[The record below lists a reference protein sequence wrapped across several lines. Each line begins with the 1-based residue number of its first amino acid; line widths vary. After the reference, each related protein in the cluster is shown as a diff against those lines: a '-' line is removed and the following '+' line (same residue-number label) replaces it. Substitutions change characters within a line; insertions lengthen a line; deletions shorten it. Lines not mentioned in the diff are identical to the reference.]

1 MDNRIIRKR
10 KRGFAALI
18 TALIMTVQFALTAG
32 ASDWEVVWD
41 PNNIGKAQLT
51 GNNAGENK
59 VKTSVVEQKDPTCT
73 EPGFV
78 IYTATVCTSGDVPLD
93 VYVPTHT
100 YERDPLGHNWD
111 SGEVTTQPTATTDGV
126 MTFTCLRCNETK
138 TEVIPATGEP
148 GPEPYIPIVPYI
160 PTYPVIDTTPT
171 VLFTINH
178 YQQNT
183 DETYPDKPTDTDHV
197 YASIGSVLSPDVKEY
212 AGYISPE
219 KQTINVT
226 ADSITTVDYKYE
238 RKIVTLSF
246 DTDGGTEI
254 APITQKFGTAV
265 TSPGTPEK
273 EGSEFSGWVP
283 EIPETMPEEDMT
295 FKAIWTEI
303 NDDDTAGD
311 DDSGTDDTDEADDI
325 SEDSDTEEDVIGY
338 CLEITDIEPDED
350 TFALISNAARKQGKV
365 AEDGFC
371 WDIRLFRTVNGIK
384 DKQIHKADEPVEVVI
399 TLSEAQRQALLM
411 YSGFSIVRVH
421 NGKLKQIDCLFDK
434 ENGVLSF
441 ESDRFSD
448 YALIHEPE
456 HIERENDDNP
466 KTGVTDQTAC
476 CVLLISAAVIILSRK
491 RKA

>member
-1 MDNRIIRKR
+1 MDNRTIRKR
-10 KRGFAALI
+10 KRGFAAVL
-18 TALIMTVQFALTAG
+18 TALVMTVQFALTAG
-32 ASDWEVVWD
+32 AYDWGVVWD
-41 PNNIGKAQLT
+41 ANDIGKAQLT
-51 GNNAGENK
+51 GNDAGDNM
-59 VKTSVVEQKDPTCT
+59 VITSVVEQKDPTCT
-73 EPGFV
+73 KPGFV
-78 IYTATVCTSGDVPLD
+78 KYTATVYTSGNVLLQENVD
-93 VYVPTHT
+93 THT

-111 SGEVTTQPTATTDGV
+111 SGTVTLKPTATTDGIK
-126 MTFTCLRCNETK
+126 TFTCRRCGETK

-148 GPEPYIPIVPYI
+148 DIPIVPDR

-171 VLFTINH
+171 VLFTVNH

-183 DETYPDKPTDTDHV
+183 DETYPDKPTDTYHV
-197 YASIGSVLSPDVKEY
+197 YASIGSVLSPDVKKY

-219 KQTINVT
+219 KQTINVA

-265 TSPGTPEK
+265 TSPGAPEK

-295 FKAIWTEI
+295 VKAIWTEI
-303 NDDDTAGD
+303 NDDDAAGD
-311 DDSGTDDTDEADDI
+311 DDSSADDTD
-325 SEDSDTEEDVIGY
+325 EDSDTEVDAIGY
-338 CLEITDIEPDED
+338 CLEITDSEPDEE
-350 TFALISNAARKQGKV
+350 TFALISNAAREQGKV

-371 WDIRLFRTVNGIK
+371 WDIRLFRTINGIK

-399 TLSEAQRQALLM
+399 TLSEAQREALKI
-411 YSGFSIVRVH
+411 YGEFSIVRVH
-421 NGKLKQIDCLFDK
+421 NGKLKLIDCLFDK

-456 HIERENDDNP
+456 DIGQENDDNP
-466 KTGVTDQTAC
+466 QTGATDQTAC

>member
-18 TALIMTVQFALTAG
+18 TALIMTVQCALAVSADYVTWNG
-32 ASDWEVVWD
+32 LTPSLVD
-41 PNNIGKAQLT
+41 PNEQIGDIQT
-51 GNNAGENK
+51 I
-59 VKTSVVEQKDPTCT
+59 KTATCT
-73 EPGFV
+73 ADGVSYAIVEILDSGGDSHNPP
-78 IYTATVCTSGDVPLD
+78 IYEESPHTVVPA
-93 VYVPTHT
+93 
-100 YERDPLGHNWD
+100 LGHDWD
-111 SGEVTTQPTATTDGV
+111 NGTVTLEPTATTDGTK
-126 MTFTCLRCNETK
+126 TFTCRRCRETK
-138 TEVIPATGEP
+138 TEIIPATGEP
-148 GPEPYIPIVPYI
+148 EPDIPIVPDI

-171 VLFTINH
+171 VLFTVNH

-183 DETYPDKPTDTDHV
+183 DETYPDKPTDTYHV

-219 KQTINVT
+219 KQTINVA

-265 TSPGTPEK
+265 TSPGAPEK
-273 EGSEFSGWVP
+273 EGSEFSGWAP

-295 FKAIWTEI
+295 VKAIWTEI
-303 NDDDTAGD
+303 NDDDAARD
-311 DDSGTDDTDEADDI
+311 DDSSADDTD
-325 SEDSDTEEDVIGY
+325 EDSDTEEDVIGY
-338 CLEITDIEPDED
+338 CLEITDSEPDEE

-399 TLSEAQRQALLM
+399 TLSEAQREALKI
-411 YSGFSIVRVH
+411 YGEFSIVRVH
-421 NGKLKQIDCLFDK
+421 NGKLKLIDCLFDK

>member
-18 TALIMTVQFALTAG
+18 TALIMTVQCALAVSADYVTWNELTPTLVDAN
-32 ASDWEVVWD
+32 EQ
-41 PNNIGKAQLT
+41 IGDIQT
-51 GNNAGENK
+51 
-59 VKTSVVEQKDPTCT
+59 
-73 EPGFV
+73 
-78 IYTATVCTSGDVPLD
+78 IYTAMATCTDDGEKYARVEILNSGGGSHNPPIYEESRRIVVPA
-93 VYVPTHT
+93 
-100 YERDPLGHNWD
+100 LGHDWD
-111 SGEVTTQPTATTDGV
+111 NGTVTLEPTATTDGTK
-126 MTFTCLRCNETK
+126 TFTCQRCRETK

-148 GPEPYIPIVPYI
+148 EPDNPIVPDI
-160 PTYPVIDTTPT
+160 RTYPVIDTMPT
-171 VLFTINH
+171 VLFTVNH

-183 DETYPDKPTDTDHV
+183 DETYPDKPTDTYQV
-197 YASIGSVLSPDVKEY
+197 FAYIGSVLSPDVKEY
-212 AGYISPE
+212 AGFISPE
-219 KQTINVT
+219 KQTINVA

-238 RKIVTLSF
+238 RKTVTLSF

-265 TSPGTPEK
+265 TSPGAPEK
-273 EGSEFSGWVP
+273 EGSEFSGWGP

-295 FKAIWTEI
+295 VKAIWTEI
-303 NDDDTAGD
+303 NDDDAAGD
-311 DDSGTDDTDEADDI
+311 DDIGTDDTDE
-325 SEDSDTEEDVIGY
+325 DSDTEDVIGY
-338 CLEITDIEPDED
+338 CLEITDSEPDEE

-365 AEDGFC
+365 AEDDFC
-371 WDIRLFRTVNGIK
+371 WDIRLFRTINEIK
-384 DKQIHKADEPVEVVI
+384 DKQIHKSDEPVEVVI
-399 TLSEAQRQALLM
+399 TLSEAQREALLK
-411 YSGFSIVRVH
+411 YSEFSIVRVH
-421 NGKLKQIDCLFDK
+421 NGKLKLIDCLFDK
-434 ENGVLSF
+434 ENGVISF